1 MDDQEIRQ
9 FRKLENDLSDAKNR
23 NYQLQAHLTGLWDAL
38 ITAQVSVWIIVYLTT
53 ILLFTVVFD
62 QKAIGIAIGITVL
75 FEFCMH
81 RLHARLHKTQEEV
94 RNGK

>member
-1 MDDQEIRQ
+1 MEEAEIR
-9 FRKLENDLSDAKNR
+9 KLKDELLHSKMANSDLKI
-23 NYQLQAHLTGLWDAL
+23 HLIDLWDAL
-38 ITAQVSVWIIVYLTT
+38 ITAQISVWIIVYITV

-81 RLHARLHKTQEEV
+81 RLYAKLHKTKEEI
-94 RNGK
+94 K